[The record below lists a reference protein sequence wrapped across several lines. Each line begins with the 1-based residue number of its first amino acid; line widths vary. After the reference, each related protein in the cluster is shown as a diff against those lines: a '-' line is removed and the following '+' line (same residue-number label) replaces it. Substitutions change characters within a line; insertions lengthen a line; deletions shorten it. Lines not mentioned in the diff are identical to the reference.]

1 MIHNDIKK
9 ILVTADD
16 LNNICKRLGKEIT
29 NDYEGKEPIFIGLLK
44 GCLPFMTD
52 LLKYVDLYCEL
63 GYIKVSS
70 YENDKSTGTVKILG
84 ELPDVRDKDVILV
97 DDICD
102 TGKTINKLTNILR
115 DCGAKSV
122 KTCVLLDKPE
132 GRTEICNPDYIGQN
146 VPKEFVVGY
155 GLDYN
160 EKYRN
165 LAYVGVL
172 KEEVY
177 SK

>member
-9 ILVTADD
+9 ILVTAEELD
-16 LNNICKRLGKEIT
+16 NICKRLGKEIT
-29 NDYEGKEPIFIGLLK
+29 NDYKDKEPLFIGLLK
-44 GCLPFMTD
+44 GCLPFMSD
-52 LLKYVDLYCEL
+52 LLKHVDVYCEV
-63 GYIKVSS
+63 GYLRVSS
-70 YENDKSTGTVKILG
+70 YVNDKSTGDIKILSA
-84 ELPDVRDKDVILV
+84 LPDVKGRDVILV

-102 TGKTINKLTNILR
+102 TGKTINKLENLLKTA
-115 DCGAKSV
+115 GANSV

-132 GRTEICNPDYIGQN
+132 GRTEVCNPDYIGRN

-172 KEEVY
+172 KEEIY
-177 SK
+177 KK

>member
-9 ILVTADD
+9 ILVTAEELD
-16 LNNICKRLGKEIT
+16 NICKRLGKEIT
-29 NDYEGKEPIFIGLLK
+29 NDYKDKEPLFIGLLN
-44 GCLPFMTD
+44 GCLPFMSD
-52 LLKYVDLYCEL
+52 LLKHVDVYCEV
-63 GYIKVSS
+63 GYLRVSS
-70 YENDKSTGTVKILG
+70 YVNDKSTGDIKILST
-84 ELPDVRDKDVILV
+84 LPDVKGRDVILV

-102 TGKTINKLTNILR
+102 TGKTINKLENLLKTA
-115 DCGAKSV
+115 GANSV

-132 GRTEICNPDYIGQN
+132 GRTEVCNPDYIGRN

-172 KEEVY
+172 KEEIY
-177 SK
+177 KK